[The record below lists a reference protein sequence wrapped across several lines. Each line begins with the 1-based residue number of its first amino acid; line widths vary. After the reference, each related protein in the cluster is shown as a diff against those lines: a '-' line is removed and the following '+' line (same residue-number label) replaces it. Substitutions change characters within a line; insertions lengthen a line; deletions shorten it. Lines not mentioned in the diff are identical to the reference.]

1 MKKLLVLLIVRCVL
15 HEDLFVGPSIGLC
28 VSPSF
33 GPFVSL
39 SLGPS
44 VGPSDTQIF
53 RISRYDAKWLK
64 MIGKVLGRIVA
75 PLAGLLNVIQSVSDN
90 PNLSYA

>member
-15 HEDLFVGPSIGLC
+15 HEDLFVGPSVGPSVGSC

-33 GPFVSL
+33 GPSVSP
-39 SLGPS
+39 SFGPS

-53 RISRYDAKWLK
+53 RISRYDAEWLK
-64 MIGKVLGRIVA
+64 MIRKVSRV
-75 PLAGLLNVIQSVSDN
+75 
-90 PNLSYA
+90 